1 MKPTLSSTLKTEKGT
16 TLIELLVAMFILTV
30 GMGAMLVLFMNSSVS
45 NNRNVRDTSST
56 LLAQM
61 ILEQISAQHVNSNT
75 AIVVTDCKGVQW
87 TVATAGGA
95 APNGQ
100 GANLDNNNA
109 SPTYGGIDQTQAYAA
124 IPANYAMQYTDCDPN
139 GQQAIYEVRWNVM
152 TITANASRLI
162 TVSARQANLNA
173 NQFGGAHFAV
183 PVTLRGIGGT

>member
-1 MKPTLSSTLKTEKGT
+1 VTITVSSTRKTEKGT
-16 TLIELLVAMFILTV
+16 TLIELLVAMFVLAVGLGAILI
-30 GMGAMLVLFMNSSVS
+30 LFMNSTVS
-45 NNRNVRDTSST
+45 NNRNMRDTSST

-61 ILEQISAQHVNSNT
+61 ILEQISSQHVNSN
-75 AIVVTDCKGVQW
+75 AAVIVTDCTGVQW

-100 GANLDNNNA
+100 GANLDTNNA
-109 SPTYGGIDQTQAYAA
+109 SPTYGGIDQTQAYAV

-139 GQQAIYEVRWNVM
+139 GQRAVYEVRWNVM
-152 TITANASRLI
+152 TITANSTRLI
-162 TVSARQANLNA
+162 TVSARQANLNS